1 MGTYIVLQIA
11 TLNFVPIFA
20 PLFHEFQVVTSKFMI
35 FQQLPEKCYTCNYR
49 NVANRSMSR
58 LVAPP
63 RIFRLLMKG
72 KFDTLCNS
80 CPSLLFTTLHYVS
93 KY

>member
-1 MGTYIVLQIA
+1 MGTNNVLEMD

-35 FQQLPEKCYTCNYR
+35 FKQLPEKCYTCNCC

-58 LVAPP
+58 LVALL
-63 RIFRLLMKG
+63 RINFVPFRTFRG
-72 KFDTLCNS
+72 
-80 CPSLLFTTLHYVS
+80 PLFYKRS
-93 KY
+93 